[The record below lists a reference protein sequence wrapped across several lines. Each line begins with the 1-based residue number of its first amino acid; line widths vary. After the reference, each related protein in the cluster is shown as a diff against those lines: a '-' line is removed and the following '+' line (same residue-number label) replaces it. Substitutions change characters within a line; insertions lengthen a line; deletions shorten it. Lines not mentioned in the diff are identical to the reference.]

1 VLFTTGLGTPTGNPV
16 APVIKISSNSE
27 LARRMSDVIDFDA
40 GPIIRGEAD
49 IAELADQLLSLCVD
63 TASGRYVT
71 KAVRLSQLDFIPWK
85 RGVSL

>member
-1 VLFTTGLGTPTGNPV
+1 
-16 APVIKISSNSE
+16 
-27 LARRMSDVIDFDA
+27 MDFDA
-40 GPIIRGEAD
+40 GPIIRGETD
-49 IAELADQLLSLCVD
+49 IATLADELLTMCID